1 MYCEAFGGQV
11 KVMMIRDGE
20 CEHFGDYAD
29 MQVAVDSVL
38 SVWREDDKP
47 VVFVLSDN
55 NGSPVLTI
63 QRDCNDQSIAHVL
76 ISSGNTHHFACVY
89 FTSSYDEHLRIET
102 FVVAIDPHGNEVGK
116 PRMVA

>member
-11 KVMMIRDGE
+11 NVVMICDGA

-38 SVWREDDKP
+38 SVWGEDEKL
-47 VVFVLSDN
+47 VVFVLSDR

-63 QRDCNDQSIAHVL
+63 QRDCNDPSMAHVL
-76 ISSGNTHHFACVY
+76 VASGNKYNFKRAYITA
-89 FTSSYDEHLRIET
+89 S
-102 FVVAIDPHGNEVGK
+102 
-116 PRMVA
+116 